1 MAAPELASGPPP
13 DGRVEVAEGA
23 IASIVQS
30 AVLSCY
36 GIVDMAPRSVRS
48 AIGRRL
54 GFSSAMRGIAVSVRD
69 GNIVVEL
76 SVVVEYGTPIFTV
89 ARNVMKTVKFQ
100 VERTLGMPV
109 ARVDINVEGLRVSP
123 ATPSLRSR
131 A

>member
-1 MAAPELASGPPP
+1 
-13 DGRVEVAEGA
+13 
-23 IASIVQS
+23 
-30 AVLSCY
+30 VLSCY

-54 GFSSAMRGIAVSVRD
+54 GFSSDKRGIAVTVQEGR
-69 GNIVVEL
+69 IIVEL

-100 VERTLGMPV
+100 VEKTLGMPV
-109 ARVDINVEGLRVSP
+109 ERVDINVEGLRVSP
-123 ATPSLRSR
+123 AAPPLRSR